1 MKKTAVFLSAIFL
14 FQFVFS
20 FPVLASPEVSAKSAV
35 VIDAESG
42 KILYEKDAHS
52 RRGMASTTKIM
63 TALVA
68 LENSSL
74 DRLVTVDPRACGVE
88 GSSVYL
94 FENEKGYNAG
104 KYRVPIVVGAS
115 VYDLEYKEFG
125 YPDKK
130 AGYEAAKNAKVS
142 NFERGVIG
150 GATGATI
157 SKLLGMPTAVK
168 TALGVQTYSINGLE
182 VAVIMVVNA
191 LGDVVKNGEIIGGAL
206 APDGTPIS
214 MKKIFTLGGID
225 EPKCANTTI
234 GCVLTNARLTKAE
247 ANLLSD
253 LAHDGF
259 ALALSPS
266 HTRFDGDAMF
276 TLASGEVDVAFDV
289 LASIIP
295 DLVARAIQSSVVTT
309 EPIETKISPMMFK
322 LFNKIWKKLS

>member
-1 MKKTAVFLSAIFL
+1 MLNYIYNNFEGDKMLDKFKIGHYTDEEKGTGCTVILCEEGAVGGCSIRGSSPATRETDLLKTEKKVNS
-14 FQFVFS
+14 VN
-20 FPVLASPEVSAKSAV
+20 AV
-35 VIDAESG
+35 VLSG
-42 KILYEKDAHS
+42 GSAFGLE
-52 RRGMASTTKIM
+52 AS
-63 TALVA
+63 
-68 LENSSL
+68 S
-74 DRLVTVDPRACGVE
+74 GVMD
-88 GSSVYL
+88 YL

-214 MKKIFTLGGID
+214 MKKIFTLGGIE

-234 GCVLTNARLTKAE
+234 GCILTNARLTKAE

-309 EPIETKISPMMFK
+309 EPIETKISPIMFK